1 MSSIAAL
8 SGTPLT
14 LGAPCVKV
22 SKLEFFVQ
30 QRTSA
35 MVVFGTPSKQC
46 LGHGICAV
54 FPTEGPSYNT
64 SQSCKAVSTL
74 FFKTLSGQVGLAIS
88 KRSLPQHILTKHFS
102 DNYFQVEEHFCLP
115 ENVLEKLQLSTEFII
130 RAGVYKICFIRNFI
144 LIFFC

>member
-22 SKLEFFVQ
+22 SKLDFFVQ
-30 QRTSA
+30 QRMFA
-35 MVVFGTPSKQC
+35 EIVFGTPSKQC

-54 FPTEGPSYNT
+54 FPTAGAPYNT
-64 SQSCKAVSTL
+64 SRSCKAVSTIL
-74 FFKTLSGQVGLAIS
+74 FKTLSGQVGLAIPR
-88 KRSLPQHILTKHFS
+88 RSLPQHILTKHFS

-115 ENVLEKLQLSTEFII
+115 ENILEKLQLSTGFII